1 MYMGRPRK
9 FVNTSIYPDNAI
21 ETLTRI
27 LYQDMV
33 DEIAVENIEISPQV
47 VIADGEISN
56 TETQKINP
64 HI

>member
-9 FVNTSIYPDNAI
+9 FVNTSVYPDNAI

-33 DEIAVENIEISPQV
+33 DEIAIENSETYPQTITTDKEIS
-47 VIADGEISN
+47 D
-56 TETQKINP
+56 TKTQKINP